1 MIGQQAASARC
12 RSGAAG
18 FEIGALDAD
27 VGSCAQQLQLLL
39 ARVQNTPRS
48 DARHRARRRRC
59 RASQQRCV
67 ESDACRAE
75 LVSRCCQQLLAVRA
89 MLASVGDG
97 RADESSDLLL
107 AVCPTLLA
115 MPLPEDFRLQACARL
130 LIAAN
135 SPTD

>member
-1 MIGQQAASARC
+1 VR
-12 RSGAAG
+12 
-18 FEIGALDAD
+18 F
-27 VGSCAQQLQLLL
+27 
-39 ARVQNTPRS
+39 
-48 DARHRARRRRC
+48 
-59 RASQQRCV
+59 ASQQRCV
-67 ESDACRAE
+67 ENDACRVE
-75 LVSRCCQQLLAVRA
+75 LASRSCQQLLAVRA

-115 MPLPEDFRLQACARL
+115 MPLPEDFRLQTCARL

>member
-1 MIGQQAASARC
+1 MHIKDLSLGELEHAATLGTALGVD
-12 RSGAAG
+12 GA
-18 FEIGALDAD
+18 
-27 VGSCAQQLQLLL
+27 VCAQ
-39 ARVQNTPRS
+39 VRS
-48 DARHRARRRRC
+48 
-59 RASQQRCV
+59 ASQQRCV

-75 LVSRCCQQLLAVRA
+75 LASRCCQQLLIVRA

-115 MPLPEDFRLQACARL
+115 MPPPEDFRLQTCARL

-135 SPTD
+135 SPN

>member
-1 MIGQQAASARC
+1 MRAAPSSRH
-12 RSGAAG
+12 AA
-18 FEIGALDAD
+18 
-27 VGSCAQQLQLLL
+27 
-39 ARVQNTPRS
+39 N
-48 DARHRARRRRC
+48 
-59 RASQQRCV
+59 
-67 ESDACRAE
+67 
-75 LVSRCCQQLLAVRA
+75 

-115 MPLPEDFRLQACARL
+115 MPLPEDFRLQTCARL